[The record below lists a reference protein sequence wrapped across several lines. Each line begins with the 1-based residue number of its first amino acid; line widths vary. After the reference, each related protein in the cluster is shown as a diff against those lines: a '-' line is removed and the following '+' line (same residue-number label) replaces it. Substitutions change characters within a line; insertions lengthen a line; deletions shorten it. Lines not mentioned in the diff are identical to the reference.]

1 MDNKNKN
8 KIIYWAIVLLVSLD
22 YFFLSRLW
30 ALVVLLIA
38 CVPVRDN
45 WHIYCLAIGV
55 PILLISIVWR
65 LSRVVK
71 KEDECSYCDTDI
83 EEEDVKS
90 ESHE

>member
-8 KIIYWAIVLLVSLD
+8 KIIDWALVLLVSLD

-55 PILLISIVWR
+55 PIMLIGIVWS
-65 LSRVVK
+65 LLRVVK
-71 KEDECSYCDTDI
+71 KENECSYCDTDI

>member
-1 MDNKNKN
+1 MDNNKKN
-8 KIIYWAIVLLVSLD
+8 KIIAWALVLLVSLD

-55 PILLISIVWR
+55 PILLISIVWS
-65 LSRVVK
+65 LLRVAK